1 MLLKILINYILGYV
15 NISVEGYFIERFMN
29 ICISKKILLW
39 NIKREKS
46 TFLHANV
53 GIKNFKRLK
62 EIARKTKCK
71 ISIKEKKGLP
81 FILHKHKKRKILLIL
96 LILFFILLFALSNFI
111 WNIEIIGTENISK
124 TEIMETLKEEGLSIG
139 MLKSKVDT
147 QKIINSLR
155 LDRDDIAWVG
165 IGITGTNAT
174 VKIIEA
180 DLKPEIIDENDY
192 CNIVSDKEGII
203 VNVTAKNGTPVVK
216 KDDVV
221 KKGSTLIAGY
231 IEGKYTGTRYVH
243 SEGEILAKVWYSK
256 KDTIS
261 TKQQEYTNT
270 GKSESKY
277 SIRIKNFV
285 INLYKTLPNFQNY
298 DTIVEEKK
306 LKIFSN
312 FYLPIEIIKNTYNET
327 ETKEIEY
334 TVEQAKEILI
344 KKIEEELKEQIQ
356 DEEKIKNKQ
365 VNVYPKEEGSIEIE
379 VIYEVLETIGIDE
392 KIVF

>member
-1 MLLKILINYILGYV
+1 MLLKILINYIVGYV

-46 TFLHANV
+46 TFLYANV
-53 GIKNFKRLK
+53 GIKDFKKLK

-81 FILHKHKKRKILLIL
+81 FILNKHRKRKIFIIL
-96 LILFFILLFALSNFI
+96 LVVFFITLFVLSNFI
-111 WNIEIIGTENISK
+111 WNIEIVGAENISK
-124 TEIMETLKEEGLSIG
+124 EEILEILKENGLSTG
-139 MLKSKVDT
+139 MLKNKVDT
-147 QKIINSLR
+147 QKIINSIR
-155 LDRDDIAWVG
+155 LNRDDIAWVG

-174 VKIIEA
+174 VKIVEA

-192 CNIVSDKEGII
+192 CNIVSEKEGLI
-203 VNVTAKNGTPVVK
+203 VKVTAKNGTSLVK

-221 KKGSTLIAGY
+221 KKGSILIAGY

-243 SEGEILAKVWYSK
+243 SEGEVLAKVWYSK
-256 KDTIS
+256 KEKIELQ
-261 TKQQEYTNT
+261 KQEYKQT
-270 GKSESKY
+270 GKFESKY

-285 INLYKTLPNFQNY
+285 INLYKTLPNFENY
-298 DTIVEEKK
+298 DTIIEEKK

-312 FYLPIEIIKNTYNET
+312 FYLPIEIIKNTYYET
-327 ETKEIEY
+327 ELQEIEY
-334 TVEQAKEILI
+334 TQEEAKEKLI
-344 KKIEEELKEQIQ
+344 QQL
-356 DEEKIKNKQ
+356 EEKLNEEIEKPEKITNKQ
-365 VNVYPKEEGSIEIE
+365 INVYENNDNIEIE
-379 VIYEVLETIGIDE
+379 LIYEVLETIGVDE